1 MVGFTQEED
10 LDKSIFFHRDRYLT
24 GGGDV
29 LDIKEVL
36 LIGNTVHSQNAVTA
50 YLSNEKLLY
59 FDFAEQSTC
68 QGNTA
73 H

>member
-1 MVGFTQEED
+1 MIDTQ
-10 LDKSIFFHRDRYLT
+10 LA
-24 GGGDV
+24 GGDV
-29 LDIKEVL
+29 KDIKEVL
-36 LIGNTVHSQNAVTA
+36 LIGNTVHSQNAVTS
-50 YLSNEKLLY
+50 YFSNEKLLY